1 MEDRLLTRLMTE
13 EDYAARIDY
22 LGETVTLSVE
32 GQIGSIALTLEEFG
46 NYVRFLDAVLRR
58 LEHDV

>member
-13 EDYAARIDY
+13 KDYAARIDY

-32 GQIGSIALTLEEFG
+32 GQIGSITLTLEEFG
-46 NYVRFLDAVLRR
+46 NYVRFLNAVSRR